1 MTPHLQVETEN
12 GKTRI
17 KYLEL
22 PDNPTVL
29 SDQPLPEGIEVH
41 PESMDLSKRLI
52 FNYCHDNGI
61 AMNMMNPEYIG
72 EKLFEDGLY
81 PVSVRVKRKEYSCKD
96 DGYDFYAVQCKSCDC
111 KAYAIL
117 EEIKENSA
125 HSFTEGSDVPN
136 RAFYKYAM
144 NETST
149 EHDINKTLEMIEK
162 MEAPDAEK
170 YIYFSYRDEN
180 TDIVHARIET
190 SKASGLISELMTM
203 ESALSSLRKEVE
215 VIKPIKE
222 GTTPEGTYAFIE
234 KKEVLTLID
243 KHLNQ

>member
-81 PVSVRVKRKEYSCKD
+81 PVSVRVKEIDMVWDEEKQDWK
-96 DGYDFYAVQCKSCDC
+96 QC
-111 KAYAIL
+111 AIL
-117 EEIKENSA
+117 EEMTENSA

>member
-81 PVSVRVKRKEYSCKD
+81 PVSVRVKERRLDCARLGDFKPCGCQGSKCYDHKE
-96 DGYDFYAVQCKSCDC
+96 
-111 KAYAIL
+111 YAIL
-117 EEIKENSA
+117 
-125 HSFTEGSDVPN
+125 
-136 RAFYKYAM
+136 
-144 NETST
+144 
-149 EHDINKTLEMIEK
+149 
-162 MEAPDAEK
+162 
-170 YIYFSYRDEN
+170 
-180 TDIVHARIET
+180 
-190 SKASGLISELMTM
+190 
-203 ESALSSLRKEVE
+203 
-215 VIKPIKE
+215 
-222 GTTPEGTYAFIE
+222 
-234 KKEVLTLID
+234 
-243 KHLNQ
+243 